1 MSFFNKHIITIV
13 TVITAVIIAAVI
25 IIAAKRKKNMTL
37 NLKRIQKAGAYT
49 EGKLYIDG
57 KYFCDTLEDT
67 ERPLNTVNDKVY
79 SETAIP
85 AGTYEVQRYMS
96 PKFQQYMPL
105 LLNVPY
111 FSGIL
116 IHSGT
121 NPGHTAGCI
130 LVGEKLSDGRLNGNT
145 TQKISKDL
153 RERIFAAIDSGKK
166 VTIAIH

>member
-1 MSFFNKHIITIV
+1 MKYSKGHIITIV
-13 TVITAVIIAAVI
+13 IVTAVTILVAAI

-37 NLKRIQKAGAYT
+37 RLKRTKKTGTYT
-49 EGKLYIDG
+49 EGKMYIDG
-57 KYFCDTLEDT
+57 KYYCDTLEDT
-67 ERPLNTVNDKVY
+67 ERDLNSASDKIY

-85 AGTYEVQRYMS
+85 AGEYEVKRYMS

-130 LVGEKLSDGRLNGNT
+130 LVGEKSSDGRLNGNT